1 MRVNFSR
8 GWNGFQYLHEEQ
20 SVVLVTGDMV
30 LNLTGIKILYL
41 SLV

>member
-20 SVVLVTGDMV
+20 SDVLVAGD
-30 LNLTGIKILYL
+30 
-41 SLV
+41 LV